1 MNNLNSDPAP
11 QHEAGPFLADELS
24 LERHQLET
32 LLNLSDRASTE
43 TLRIALR
50 RYRSLFRQPSSH

>member
-1 MNNLNSDPAP
+1 MNNLNSDPAT
-11 QHEAGPFLADELS
+11 QDKAEPFLADELS
-24 LERHQLET
+24 LERRQLET

-50 RYRSLFRQPSSH
+50 RYRSIFRQPSPY